1 MRKYFV
7 VQNFLSYIRSY
18 DDYFLTTMRTKI
30 NVRPTNSAKNIPTV
44 GNLGVCTTKSVV
56 HRNGVFCKIFRIYK
70 TSIIQNLQKRTHCRK
85 ILYDAR
91 WICLRAHTLYSIYK
105 PLYSYKIHKFS
116 PELGR
121 THDAG
126 TTG

>member
-44 GNLGVCTTKSVV
+44 GNLGVCTMKSVV

-91 WICLRAHTLYSIYK
+91 WICPRAHTL
-105 PLYSYKIHKFS
+105 
-116 PELGR
+116 
-121 THDAG
+121 
-126 TTG
+126 